1 MSDEGLF
8 EEMSSDDGDTDE
20 LIASSKK
27 DDKPIAKKKATS
39 KSTKKRLQ
47 KKSKIPDADND
58 TDSDDDFEEAD
69 DLQDSDDDDNGDG
82 GNKSGESSKKRK
94 TLKKKKATK
103 PKKKKSKSSATI
115 DTSKMSKRER
125 MEALK
130 AKKLAPKQ
138 QTSEESGE
146 RKKRIDADGK
156 EKGYASGDSYE
167 SAQFVRT
174 KEDDDFIDAE
184 GEDPEALKELYAEQH
199 FDDERP
205 SGEDSDEEEGGRR
218 RKKSK
223 AKSKRARGPDALS
236 DDELNGDEEPENP
249 LLAAVHRMKKK
260 KKEVKKLS
268 ELEDIAR
275 EFLERMDAVGK
286 EDMAS
291 IKARKPAMKKLQ
303 MLPDVIEMVTK
314 RDMVRPLLEF
324 NFLAVAGD
332 WIKPLPNGSLGNVTL
347 RQKLL
352 SSIATMTGEQGIGPD
367 DLKKSGFGKVVMSIY
382 MHKSET
388 PAMKRQLKEL
398 IEQWSRPI
406 FKKSGNLRD
415 LERTSRYRGESG
427 IAGFARA
434 NQAAGSDS
442 PVPSSSM
449 RGRDEKDLTSIISG
463 QTSKSRD
470 LGSNRVR
477 VPYSKGFQFTVRPAN
492 RFGDVGDKRTRVT
505 NVREGRDSLNR
516 RMLEK
521 TRPSQKNQ
529 RSANLSIEGRPT
541 K

>member
-1 MSDEGLF
+1 M
-8 EEMSSDDGDTDE
+8 
-20 LIASSKK
+20 I
-27 DDKPIAKKKATS
+27 
-39 KSTKKRLQ
+39 
-47 KKSKIPDADND
+47 DADND
-58 TDSDDDFEEAD
+58 TDSDDDFEAAD
-69 DLQDSDDDDNGDG
+69 DLQDSDDDDDDDNDGD
-82 GNKSGESSKKRK
+82 SGEKSKKRK

-103 PKKKKSKSSATI
+103 SKKKKSKSSTTI

-130 AKKLAPKQ
+130 AKKLAPK
-138 QTSEESGE
+138 TSEESGE
-146 RKKRIDADGK
+146 RKKRSSIDADGK

-184 GEDPEALKELYAEQH
+184 DEDPEALKELYAEQH

-223 AKSKRARGPDALS
+223 AKNKRARGPDALS

-275 EFLERMDAVGK
+275 EFLERMDTIGK

-324 NFLAVAGD
+324 NFLAVAGE
-332 WIKPLPNGSLGNVTL
+332 WIKPLPNGTLGNVTL

-367 DLKKSGFGKVVMSIY
+367 DLKKSGFGKVVMSLY

-434 NQAAGSDS
+434 NQAAAAAGGGS
-442 PVPSSSM
+442 PAPSSSM

-463 QTSKSRD
+463 QTNKSRE
-470 LGSNRVR
+470 LGNNRVR

-492 RFGDVGDKRTRVT
+492 RVGDVGDKRTRVT

-521 TRPSQKNQ
+521 NRPSQRNQ
-529 RSANLSIEGRPT
+529 RGGNLSIEGRPT